1 MPLANDKDASGWVT
15 ASGRE
20 EPTVRQRLADG
31 LLRCDTL
38 AGERQVDLTRMLGR
52 PDDYL
57 SLARGAGASSWVT
70 GVERGYIGI
79 DNEHLLV
86 RFDSDSRAA
95 SAELVTD

>member
-1 MPLANDKDASGWVT
+1 
-15 ASGRE
+15 
-20 EPTVRQRLADG
+20 
-31 LLRCDTL
+31 
-38 AGERQVDLTRMLGR
+38 
-52 PDDYL
+52 
-57 SLARGAGASSWVT
+57 VT

>member
-1 MPLANDKDASGWVT
+1 M
-15 ASGRE
+15 
-20 EPTVRQRLADG
+20 RQGLADG
-31 LLRCDTL
+31 LLKCDTL
-38 AGERQVDLTRMLGR
+38 AGKRQADLTRMLGR

-70 GVERGYIGI
+70 GVERGYISI

-86 RFDSDSRAA
+86 RFGSDGRAA